1 VIPITRFARARDA
14 HDIAFSLMPDRI
26 AVRILQ
32 LGAVAV
38 VLAAT
43 VHRAF
48 DLDRFLITKE
58 LVLHA
63 TAGIAALFALRA
75 MRTIE
80 LTVVDK
86 LLVAYLGLSFVAAV
100 FATNHWLGFRAFAIS
115 VSSVL
120 LFWVSRAMSERH
132 SAIANAL
139 ALAVVLAAVTS
150 LLQAYGV
157 WIDLFSH
164 NRAPGGTLGNRN
176 FVAHAAAFGMPL
188 VFLSA
193 LRGNVVSLIGVPVV
207 TAALV
212 LTRSRA
218 AWLAFAASMGVVLVA
233 MLFAPALRRSG
244 KTWGKFLV
252 IVALIGGGVAAA
264 LLIPNALK
272 WRSDNPYLESVQGV
286 VNYQEGSGRGRL
298 IQYRRSLMMAARNP
312 LFGVGPGNWGVEY
325 PDHAPAND
333 PSIDTSEAGMTF
345 NPWPS
350 SDWVAFIAE
359 RGFLAAIALGAA
371 FVLLALRA
379 LRRLVAA
386 QEVDNALVSMT
397 LIATIAGAVV
407 AGAFDAVLLLALPS
421 FIVFSALGATTP
433 STPLAEPRRHAF
445 VFVLIAIS
453 LLAAVRSTTQ
463 LVAMELFTGGDRES
477 LRRAAEIDPGN
488 YRVRL
493 RLARGGKSRCEHALA
508 ARSLFPH
515 SAAAKSAAR
524 GCD

>member
-1 VIPITRFARARDA
+1 
-14 HDIAFSLMPDRI
+14 MP

-43 VHRAF
+43 LHRAF

-63 TAGIAALFALRA
+63 TAALAGLFAIRALR
-75 MRTIE
+75 TLE
-80 LTVVDK
+80 LTIVDK
-86 LLVAYLGLSFVAAV
+86 LLIAYLGLSFLAAL

-120 LFWVSRAMSERH
+120 LFWICRALSGRQAILPVEGEPGQAGLPVLHQR
-132 SAIANAL
+132 IANAL
-139 ALAVVLAAVTS
+139 AFAVVLAAVTS

-157 WIDLFSH
+157 WIDLFST

-176 FVAHAAAFGMPL
+176 FVAHAAAFGMPVVL
-188 VFLSA
+188 LSA
-193 LRGNVVSLIGVPVV
+193 LRGNVMSMIGAPVV
-207 TAALV
+207 MAALV

-218 AWLAFAASMGVVLVA
+218 AWLAFAAAMAMVWLSML
-233 MLFAPALRRSG
+233 LAPALRRDRRA
-244 KTWGKFLV
+244 WGKLLL
-252 IVALIGGGVAAA
+252 IIGLIGGGAAAA
-264 LLIPNALK
+264 LLIPNTLR

-298 IQYRRSLMMAARNP
+298 IQYRRSLVMAAKHP
-312 LFGVGPGNWGVEY
+312 LFGIGPGNWAVEY
-325 PDHAPAND
+325 PDHAPGND

-350 SDWVAFIAE
+350 SDWVAFISE
-359 RGFLAAIALGAA
+359 RGLLAAIALGAA
-371 FVLLALRA
+371 FAILAWRA
-379 LRRLVAA
+379 LRQLRLAA
-386 QEVDNALVSMT
+386 LPDEALMAMT
-397 LIATIAGAVV
+397 VIATIAGAVV

-421 FIVFSALGATTP
+421 FIVWCAIGASTP
-433 STPLAEPRRHAF
+433 SVRLPERRNAF
-445 VFVLIAIS
+445 VFVLILLS
-453 LLAAVRSTTQ
+453 LLAAARSTTQ
-463 LVAMELFTGGDRES
+463 VIAMELYSQGSRES

-493 RLARGGKSRCEHALA
+493 RLARSGKSRCEHALA

-515 SAAAKSAAR
+515 SAAAKAAAR

>member
-1 VIPITRFARARDA
+1 M
-14 HDIAFSLMPDRI
+14 L

-32 LGAVAV
+32 AGAVAV

-63 TAGIAALFALRA
+63 TAGLAALFALRA
-75 MRTIE
+75 LRTIE
-80 LTVVDK
+80 LTIVDK
-86 LLVAYLGLSFVAAV
+86 LLAAYLVLSFLAAV

-120 LFWVSRAMSERH
+120 LFWVSRALSDRNR
-132 SAIANAL
+132 AIVNAL

-193 LRGNVVSLIGVPVV
+193 LRGNYVALLGVPVV

-218 AWLAFAASMGVVLVA
+218 AWLAFAAAMSVVLVA

-244 KTWGKFLV
+244 RTWGKLLL

-264 LLIPNALK
+264 LLIPNRLR

-298 IQYRRSLMMAARNP
+298 IQYRRSLLMAARHP
-312 LFGVGPGNWGVEY
+312 LLGVGPGNWGVEY
-325 PDHAPAND
+325 PAHAPAND

-359 RGFLAAIALGAA
+359 RGILAAIALGAA
-371 FVLLALRA
+371 FVILALRA
-379 LRRLVAA
+379 LRRLRLAEA
-386 QEVDNALVSMT
+386 PDDALLPMT
-397 LIATIAGAVV
+397 TIATIAGAGV

-421 FIVFSALGATTP
+421 FIVWCGVGLWPTSSFPPPESRPEAHTTP
-433 STPLAEPRRHAF
+433 
-445 VFVLIAIS
+445 VVVLIVLC
-453 LLAAVRSTTQ
+453 LLAAARSTTQ
-463 LVAMELFTGGDRES
+463 LIAMELYTRGSRES

-493 RLARGGKSRCEHALA
+493 RLARGGKGRCEHALA